1 MKLKEIVTRRHGDTE
16 TRRQKSP
23 RRRVALSPCRS
34 SGFTLLE
41 LIVTLTVLAIM
52 VLAAVPLAQNAH
64 KRQKEQQLREALR
77 EIRQAI
83 DEFKR
88 DTYGAC
94 PQGNNPVPQPG
105 GTRPGGGSGG
115 IGGGNVVPTDPR
127 SRVVIDDCTIFDTEN
142 LDRYPPTLEI
152 LAEGVK
158 VKGRGMDINTGGGAF
173 DDKDSVVFSDEP
185 KEVKKIYLREI
196 PIDPMTGE
204 ADWIKRSSYQE
215 KGTDSW
221 DDVNVFDVRSRSD
234 EEALNG
240 EKYSDW

>member
-1 MKLKEIVTRRHGDTE
+1 MRRHGDIE
-16 TRRQKSP
+16 TRREKSP
-23 RRRVALSPCRS
+23 RRRVAASPRHS

-41 LIVTLTVLAIM
+41 LIVTLTVLAVL
-52 VLAAVPLAQNAH
+52 VLATVPLAQNAV
-64 KRQKEQQLREALR
+64 KRQREQQLREALR

-94 PQGNNPVPQPG
+94 PQGAVN
-105 GTRPGGGSGG
+105 T
-115 IGGGNVVPTDPR
+115 GNRIDQQQSVPTDPR
-127 SRVVIDDCTIFDTEN
+127 SRVVIDDCSIFSTEN
-142 LDRYPPTLEI
+142 VDRYPPTLEI

-158 VKGRGMDINTGGGAF
+158 VKARGLNVKQGGGAF
-173 DDKDSVVFSDEP
+173 NDKDSVVFDDTSKDL
-185 KEVKKIYLREI
+185 KKVYLREI
-196 PIDPMTGE
+196 PIDPVTGK
-204 ADWIKRSSYQE
+204 ADWRLRSSYQE

-221 DDVNVFDVRSRSD
+221 DDVNVFDVRSSSD

>member
-1 MKLKEIVTRRHGDTE
+1 MSKNMRSAKN
-16 TRRQKSP
+16 KSS
-23 RRRVALSPCRS
+23 RLS

-52 VLAAVPLAQNAH
+52 VFATLPLAQNAV

-94 PQGNNPVPQPG
+94 PQGAITTNNPVPPG
-105 GTRPGGGSGG
+105 PGGG
-115 IGGGNVVPTDPR
+115 NNTNVPTDPR

-142 LDRYPPTLEI
+142 LDRYPPTLET
-152 LAEGVK
+152 LVDGVK
-158 VKGRGMDINTGGGAF
+158 VKARGLNIKQKGAF
-173 DDKDSVVFSDEP
+173 EDDKDSLVFGDAP
-185 KEVKKIYLREI
+185 KELKKVYLRKL

-204 ADWIKRSSYQE
+204 SNWRLRSSYQE

-221 DDVNVFDVRSRSD
+221 DDVNVFDIHSSSD